1 MSIANLL
8 ATEVSV
14 EVLLVQYLLLQVS
27 AGEYELV
34 RMKFASDC
42 PPDCH
47 PEREQDLTQP

>member
-14 EVLLVQYLLLQVS
+14 EVLLLQVS